1 MSQLPLA
8 AENKG
13 LQLPRMRGNDLS
25 LPPKCPRGM
34 VITFIM
40 VEIRRI
46 ELLTSFMPCK
56 RSPS

>member
-25 LPPKCPRGM
+25 LPPKCP
-34 VITFIM
+34 
-40 VEIRRI
+40 
-46 ELLTSFMPCK
+46 LFMILCQAK
-56 RSPS
+56 K